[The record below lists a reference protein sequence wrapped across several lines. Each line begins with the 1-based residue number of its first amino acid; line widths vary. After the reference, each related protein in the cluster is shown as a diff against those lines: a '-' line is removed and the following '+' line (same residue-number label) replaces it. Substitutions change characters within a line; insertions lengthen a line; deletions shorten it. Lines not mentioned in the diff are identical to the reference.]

1 MTENIEDKLGQSIS
15 DVLMRVLKEAFPNEL
30 DPYKVYSSHEISF
43 MQGQQ
48 SVIGYLED
56 LKSEWDDNILK

>member
-15 DVLMRVLKEAFPNEL
+15 DVLMRTLKETFPNKLEPHT
-30 DPYKVYSSHEISF
+30 DYTMEDISF

-48 SVIGYLED
+48 SIIEYLEE
-56 LKSEWDDNILK
+56 LKSKWDDNILK